1 MTSPAVI
8 TGAGWK
14 IGRPLPG
21 RLEVAVRDAVLGA
34 LNASKLSIEDIDSFV
49 TVGSDTLDGLMVA
62 GRAEIAGAYSRNY
75 LNIPSSAGH
84 GLAAAVT
91 QIESGEARNLVLV
104 GWGAATKLSEHD
116 GRSNQAD
123 PFFARPMGASPRVVA
138 ALQAQELLGFDGLN
152 ETALQAYVQLMV
164 SRAWQGREN
173 TCSGAAP
180 AWARSAFCDG
190 VVAIVVQRAV
200 DSENGVTISDFASVS
215 RSYSPE
221 DDRLDTAAWV
231 GEALAQFSDPAAV
244 ASGELDVIEA
254 AAPTPIAEARAL
266 GGVGPGLALEGGIFN
281 NSGGGASA
289 HFGAATG
296 LRQIAEASR
305 MLMELRA
312 AKTSATG
319 LVLDLSGPLG
329 QHATAILL
337 QAGARP

>member
-1 MTSPAVI
+1 MTGQAVI
-8 TGAGWK
+8 TGSGWK

-21 RLEVAVRDAVLGA
+21 RLEVAIRDAVLKA
-34 LNASKLSIEDIDSFV
+34 LDTSKLSIEDIDTFI

-62 GRAEIAGAYSRNY
+62 GRPEIAGAYSRKY
-75 LNIPSSAGH
+75 LNVPSSAGH

-91 QIESGEARNLVLV
+91 QIESGESRNLVLV

-123 PFFARPMGASPRVVA
+123 PFFARPMGASPRVLA
-138 ALQAQELLGFDGLN
+138 ALQARELLGIDGLG
-152 ETALQAYVQLMV
+152 ETALQSYVQLMV
-164 SRAWQGREN
+164 SRAWQGDET

-190 VVAIVVQRAV
+190 VVAIVVQCGV
-200 DSENGVTISDFASVS
+200 DAKYAVTIRGFASVS
-215 RSYSPE
+215 RPYSPE

-231 GEALAQFSDPAAV
+231 SEALADFSNPVAV
-244 ASGELDVIEA
+244 GSWELDVIEA

-266 GGVGPGLALEGGIFN
+266 GGVGPGFALDGSIFN
-281 NSGGGASA
+281 QSGGGASA

-296 LRQIAEASR
+296 LRQIAEACR
-305 MLMELRA
+305 ILIEKRA
-312 AKTSATG
+312 TKTSASG
-319 LVLDLSGPLG
+319 LVLDLCGPLG

-337 QAGARP
+337 QAGANK